1 MPSTWLFERSVTSVI
16 HSLVFDCCCHLLQT
30 AACFSIIS
38 PMNFVLISA
47 AVCIT
52 LIALFPIILHRVY
65 RAPRRVE
72 TNTPESLSLPFNQQ
86 YLPGPKGK
94 RLYSWLIPGELDLC
108 TVILV
113 HGWGANAQMML
124 LLARPF
130 HRAGMNVLLYDARN
144 HGKSDR
150 DSFSS
155 LPRFAEDLGCAI
167 EWVKQRDSSQK
178 IVVFGHSIGAA
189 AAMLAASHRT
199 DIDLVIGLSGFAHPD
214 LVMNRHL
221 DRPWLPRVLRPLI
234 MNYIQWVIGY
244 RFEEIAPMN
253 RIRHI
258 LCPVLLVHGIEDAV
272 VPISDMH
279 LIRQNAPPENPIQ
292 FIEIEGAGHN
302 SVKQFQQHANKLIDW
317 VHEHLN
323 RAPV

>member
-1 MPSTWLFERSVTSVI
+1 
-16 HSLVFDCCCHLLQT
+16 
-30 AACFSIIS
+30 
-38 PMNFVLISA
+38 MNIVLIIA
-47 AVCIT
+47 AACIT
-52 LIALFPIILHRVY
+52 LIGLFPIILHQVY

-72 TNTPESLSLPFNQQ
+72 TTTPESLSLPFSQQ
-86 YLPGPKGK
+86 YLLGPKGK
-94 RLYSWLIPGELDLC
+94 RLYSWLIPGELDSC

-124 LLARPF
+124 PLARCF

-144 HGKSDR
+144 HGSDR

-167 EWVKQRDSSQK
+167 EWAKQRDPVRRSWCLDTRS
-178 IVVFGHSIGAA
+178 AA
-189 AAMLAASHRT
+189 AAMLAASHRA
-199 DIDLVIGLSGFAHPD
+199 DIDLVIGLSGFAHPN

-221 DRPWLPRVLRPLI
+221 DRPWLPKVLRPLI

-253 RIRHI
+253 RIRYI
-258 LCPVLLVHGIEDAV
+258 QCPVLLVHGTEDAV

-279 LIRQNAPPENPIQ
+279 LIEQNACRKIL
-292 FIEIEGAGHN
+292 FN
-302 SVKQFQQHANKLIDW
+302 SLRSRVPATTR
-317 VHEHLN
+317 LN
-323 RAPV
+323 SFSSMQPS

>member
-1 MPSTWLFERSVTSVI
+1 LNRLQGGF
-16 HSLVFDCCCHLLQT
+16 LLQVN
-30 AACFSIIS
+30 AYLSIIG
-38 PMNFVLISA
+38 PMNLVLIIV

-52 LIALFPIILHRVY
+52 LIGLFPIILHRVY

-72 TNTPESLSLPFNQQ
+72 TTTPESLSLPFSQQ

-124 LLARPF
+124 PLARCF

-167 EWVKQRDSSQK
+167 EWAKQRDPSQK

-199 DIDLVIGLSGFAHPD
+199 DIDLVIGLSGFAHPN

-221 DRPWLPRVLRPLI
+221 DRPWLPKVLRPLI

-258 LCPVLLVHGIEDAV
+258 QCPVLLMHGTEDTV

-279 LIRQNAPPENPIQ
+279 LIEQNAPSENPVQ
-292 FIEIEGAGHN
+292 LIEIEGAGHN
-302 SVKQFQQHANKLIDW
+302 SVEQFQQHATELIDW
-317 VHEHLN
+317 VQEHLN
-323 RAPV
+323 RSPPV

>member
-1 MPSTWLFERSVTSVI
+1 
-16 HSLVFDCCCHLLQT
+16 
-30 AACFSIIS
+30 
-38 PMNFVLISA
+38 MNLVLIIT
-47 AVCIT
+47 AVGII
-52 LIALFPIILHRVY
+52 LVGLFPVVLHWVY

-72 TNTPESLSLPFNQQ
+72 TTTPESRSLPFSAQF
-86 YLPGPKGK
+86 LPGPKGK
-94 RLYSWLIPGELDLC
+94 RLYSWLIPGKNNRC

-124 LLARPF
+124 PLAQSF
-130 HRAGMNVLLYDARN
+130 HQAGLNVLLYDARS
-144 HGKSDR
+144 HGKSDG

-167 EWVKQRDSSQK
+167 EWTKKRDPSQK

-199 DIDLVIGLSGFAHPD
+199 DIDLVIGLSGFAHPN

-221 DRPWLPRVLRPLI
+221 DRPWLPRLLRPLI
-234 MNYIQWVIGY
+234 MNYIQWMIGY
-244 RFEEIAPMN
+244 RFEDIAPMN

-258 LCPVLLVHGIEDAV
+258 RCPVLLLHGTEDTV

-279 LIRQNAPPENPIQ
+279 LIEQNALPENHIRL
-292 FIEIEGAGHN
+292 IEIEGAGHN
-302 SVKQFQQHANKLIDW
+302 SVGQFKQQATDLVDYI
-317 VHEHLN
+317 HEHLN
-323 RAPV
+323 SAPVSLDEYAESQLNHDNR